1 MIYRYAARHEIM
13 LAATI
18 YVDHLLRIAVEQ
30 RKPRALNLHHDT
42 VPFEKRMGNARHR
55 QTHLLDTA
63 GLEWL
68 ALREAVAVAAADDV
82 AANERLPAVWR
93 AVDELDHEIGIGRRE
108 RGIEPDTR
116 SSPSNAYSVSSE
128 PLAA

>member
-1 MIYRYAARHEIM
+1 MAPALLHYPQLHRRRITPAVIYRYAARHEIM

-30 RKPRALNLHHDT
+30 RKPRALNLHHDA

-63 GLEWL
+63 GLE
-68 ALREAVAVAAADDV
+68 
-82 AANERLPAVWR
+82 RLPCVK
-93 AVDELDHEIGIGRRE
+93 
-108 RGIEPDTR
+108 
-116 SSPSNAYSVSSE
+116 
-128 PLAA
+128 PLR

>member
-1 MIYRYAARHEIM
+1 M

-63 GLEWL
+63 GSNGSPCVKP
-68 ALREAVAVAAADDV
+68 LR
-82 AANERLPAVWR
+82 
-93 AVDELDHEIGIGRRE
+93 
-108 RGIEPDTR
+108 
-116 SSPSNAYSVSSE
+116 
-128 PLAA
+128 